1 MDLKIDLVGGV
12 QIKKA
17 LDDLQRNIK
26 KKEEVALNK
35 AAQFITV
42 AIKDRTAKGIG
53 VNKQGRRKEFKPYSD
68 AYLKFLV
75 SKRNKENASSRVNLL
90 FSGLMLANLQ
100 PKKVSTFIRRVHFPN
115 KRENLKARFHD
126 EIGAGKGKVK
136 RPFMNVSKEEEER
149 MRKIFNK
156 EIDKIR
162 F

>member
-1 MDLKIDLVGGV
+1 MDLKIHLVGGV

-42 AIKDRTAKGIG
+42 AIKDRTARGIG
-53 VNKQGRRKEFKPYSD
+53 VNKQGRRKEFQRYSD

-100 PKKVSTFIRRVHFPN
+100 PKKTGTFSRRIFFPN
-115 KRENLKARFHD
+115 RRENLKARFHD

-149 MRKIFNK
+149 MRKIFKK

>member
-17 LDDLQRNIK
+17 LDDLQRDIK
-26 KKEEVALNK
+26 RKEEVALNK
-35 AAQFITV
+35 AAQFVTV

-53 VNKQGRRKEFKPYSD
+53 VNRSGRRKKFQGYSD
-68 AYLKFLV
+68 KYLEFLV
-75 SKRNKENASSRVNLL
+75 SKRNKENASSAVNL
-90 FSGLMLANLQ
+90 FYSGLMLANLQ

-126 EIGAGKGKVK
+126 EMGVGKRKVK

-149 MRKIFNK
+149 MRKIFKK

>member
-17 LDDLQRNIK
+17 LDDLQKDIK
-26 KKEEVALNK
+26 RKEEVALNK

-53 VNKQGRRKEFKPYSD
+53 VNKQGRRKEFEPYSD

-100 PKKVSTFIRRVHFPN
+100 PKKTGTFSRRIFFPN
-115 KRENLKARFHD
+115 GFASLLSSTQILESREIFWNFIGRLRSVPEKSSLNLTL
-126 EIGAGKGKVK
+126 
-136 RPFMNVSKEEEER
+136 
-149 MRKIFNK
+149 
-156 EIDKIR
+156 
-162 F
+162 